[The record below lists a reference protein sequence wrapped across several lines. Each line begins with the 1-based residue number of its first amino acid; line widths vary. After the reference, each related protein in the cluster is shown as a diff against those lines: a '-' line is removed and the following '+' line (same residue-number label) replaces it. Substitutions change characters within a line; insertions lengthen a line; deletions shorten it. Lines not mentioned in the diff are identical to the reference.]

1 MPSINWIESQLEEL
15 LEGPWYSS
23 MFYYLNEFRTP
34 TFDKRAKHGDGAA
47 YTPASV
53 ARQTAKSIVDSNA
66 LVDPVEVGELEGPVK
81 LYRAHDG
88 SSRLV
93 KPGRTS
99 AGTLGSYWFSSELMS
114 NVWASTAG
122 MEEGRNRKSHFRQIM
137 RSCNL
142 VLFEWNA
149 MTQIVCMNVP
159 DGCRVAVVAGTG
171 NWRAMMST
179 TSSSAAPVKKGF
191 TRQLSSMAQ
200 EPTVQYV
207 VPIFNPNWI
216 EPVMESDPA
225 WPLGG

>member
-34 TFDKRAKHGDGAA
+34 TFDKRAKHADGAA

-53 ARQTAKSIVDSNA
+53 ARQTAKSIVDSHA

-88 SSRLV
+88 GSTS
-93 KPGRTS
+93 RTS
-99 AGTLGSYWFSSELMS
+99 AGTLGRYWFSSELMT
-114 NVWASTAG
+114 NLWDSTAG
-122 MEEGRNRKSHFRQIM
+122 MEEGRNRKSHFKQIM

-149 MTQIVCMNVP
+149 MTQIVRMNVP
-159 DGCRVAVVAGTG
+159 DGCRVAVVAGMG
-171 NWRAMMST
+171 NWRAMMPKA
-179 TSSSAAPVKKGF
+179 SSSAAPMKKGF
-191 TRQLSSMAQ
+191 TRQLSSMAK

-216 EPVMESDPA
+216 EPIVELDPA
-225 WPLGG
+225 WPLGR